1 MNKLVKLRHLY
12 VVHLL
17 CLFLIPAALSGA
29 DQQEKLTLS
38 LKDVTVTQ
46 FFKEIENRT
55 SYKFF
60 YKDSQVENLPL
71 VTLKAEN
78 LTLAEILKTFFAKTE
93 LNYQITGNQIVITQ
107 KEQIRKERVI
117 SGKVTDKLNEPLV
130 GVAVMLS
137 GTKRG
142 VSTDQNGEF
151 QIVIPTGEGYI
162 LSFRMIGMNDATLK
176 VDKREKYHVILEE
189 NATTLSDIV
198 VTGIVNKKLESF
210 TGSATTISS
219 KELARVGNKN
229 VIESLKNIDPSLYVI
244 DNLTNGS
251 NPNALPSMEMRG
263 TSSFPISSSAA
274 QIKGNY
280 TNDPNAP
287 LFILDGFETTVERI
301 FDMDMN
307 RVESVTILKDA
318 SAKALYGSKAANGV
332 VVIET
337 KKISGNQQLVTY
349 TGNLDISMPDL
360 SSYNLANAAQ
370 KLEIERIEGVYSYPN
385 NMDEQLKA
393 NLLYNQ
399 RKKLIAEGLDTYW
412 LAKPLRVGVGNKH
425 NLSIEL
431 GDSKSLKGV
440 VDFTY
445 NNVSGVMKESYRR
458 TVSGSVN
465 LSYRYK
471 NIIFRNI
478 MTATNSKSNDSPWGD
493 FSTYALM
500 NPYWRSND
508 PVTGNLLRW
517 AEASTY
523 TANPM
528 YDATLGTLIS
538 ESYMDFLNNFYI
550 EMRPSEFFKVT
561 ARAGVSSKRNNGD
574 EFYPA
579 NHSKFSTYQ
588 YLEND
593 EMKMKRGSYRL
604 DQGKSSE
611 ISADLNVAYNRNF
624 KNHFLSANVGAFVSE
639 NQYSGYVNYA
649 EGFPNTQAAD
659 ITFARQYLEGSRP
672 VGESS
677 INREVSFLGTANYS
691 YNNKYLA
698 DFTYRISASSLYG
711 VDNRWAPGWS
721 VGLGWNLHNEGFMK
735 NLKFISQFKLR
746 GSVGLTGNQNFSTSY
761 AVGTYKYYTD
771 YNYDGFTGAYLERL
785 PNSFLKWEQKMDYNA
800 GFDMTAGPLKMRVD
814 VYDSYTENMLT
825 DVTVAPSTGFS
836 KVKDNL
842 GKVRNRGYEIY
853 ANLTLW
859 QGKEGFFSIYGSV
872 AANENKI
879 VKLSES
885 MKDYNAQMEKMA
897 ADKGNNVPVIMYKD
911 GMSMTAIW
919 AVKSLGIDPMNG
931 QEVYLK
937 KDGTRTYVYDPLDL
951 QVVGDSKPKARGQ
964 FGFNAEYKGFGFSS
978 TFRYLFGGQM
988 YNSTLVDRVENINVA
1003 YNVDKRVLL
1012 GRWTAVGQNARF
1024 KRLGTFTTADDNTS
1038 RQELTRA
1045 TSRFVQDRNELT
1057 LGSAS
1062 IYYDLPKQFTNRLKV
1077 QRMKFS
1083 LYMNEIFTLSSI
1095 EAERGLSYPFA
1106 RTISGSLSVTF

>member
-17 CLFLIPAALSGA
+17 CLFLIPAVLSGA

-117 SGKVTDKLNEPLV
+117 SGRVTDKMNEPLI

-151 QIVIPTGEGYI
+151 QIVIPTGEGYV

-176 VDKREKYHVILEE
+176 VDKREKYHIILDE

-229 VIESLKNIDPSLYVI
+229 VIESLKNIDPSLYVM

-263 TSSFPISSSAA
+263 TSSFPVSSSAT

-280 TNDPNAP
+280 TNDPNSP

-337 KKISGNQQLVTY
+337 KKITGNQQLVTY
-349 TGNLDISMPDL
+349 TGNVDVSMPDL

-385 NMDEQLKA
+385 NIDEQLKA
-393 NLLYNQ
+393 TKLYNE

-412 LAKPLRVGVGNKH
+412 LAKPLRVGVGTKH
-425 NLSIEL
+425 NLNIEL

-471 NIIFRNI
+471 
-478 MTATNSKSNDSPWGD
+478 T
-493 FSTYALM
+493 
-500 NPYWRSND
+500 
-508 PVTGNLLRW
+508 
-517 AEASTY
+517 
-523 TANPM
+523 
-528 YDATLGTLIS
+528 
-538 ESYMDFLNNFYI
+538 
-550 EMRPSEFFKVT
+550 
-561 ARAGVSSKRNNGD
+561 
-574 EFYPA
+574 
-579 NHSKFSTYQ
+579 
-588 YLEND
+588 
-593 EMKMKRGSYRL
+593 
-604 DQGKSSE
+604 
-611 ISADLNVAYNRNF
+611 
-624 KNHFLSANVGAFVSE
+624 
-639 NQYSGYVNYA
+639 
-649 EGFPNTQAAD
+649 
-659 ITFARQYLEGSRP
+659 
-672 VGESS
+672 
-677 INREVSFLGTANYS
+677 
-691 YNNKYLA
+691 
-698 DFTYRISASSLYG
+698 
-711 VDNRWAPGWS
+711 
-721 VGLGWNLHNEGFMK
+721 
-735 NLKFISQFKLR
+735 
-746 GSVGLTGNQNFSTSY
+746 
-761 AVGTYKYYTD
+761 
-771 YNYDGFTGAYLERL
+771 
-785 PNSFLKWEQKMDYNA
+785 
-800 GFDMTAGPLKMRVD
+800 
-814 VYDSYTENMLT
+814 
-825 DVTVAPSTGFS
+825 
-836 KVKDNL
+836 
-842 GKVRNRGYEIY
+842 
-853 ANLTLW
+853 
-859 QGKEGFFSIYGSV
+859 
-872 AANENKI
+872 
-879 VKLSES
+879 
-885 MKDYNAQMEKMA
+885 
-897 ADKGNNVPVIMYKD
+897 
-911 GMSMTAIW
+911 
-919 AVKSLGIDPMNG
+919 
-931 QEVYLK
+931 
-937 KDGTRTYVYDPLDL
+937 
-951 QVVGDSKPKARGQ
+951 
-964 FGFNAEYKGFGFSS
+964 
-978 TFRYLFGGQM
+978 
-988 YNSTLVDRVENINVA
+988 
-1003 YNVDKRVLL
+1003 
-1012 GRWTAVGQNARF
+1012 
-1024 KRLGTFTTADDNTS
+1024 
-1038 RQELTRA
+1038 
-1045 TSRFVQDRNELT
+1045 
-1057 LGSAS
+1057 
-1062 IYYDLPKQFTNRLKV
+1062 
-1077 QRMKFS
+1077 
-1083 LYMNEIFTLSSI
+1083 
-1095 EAERGLSYPFA
+1095 
-1106 RTISGSLSVTF
+1106 